1 MLKFLCLSLSKLNS
15 TYLEEINWLFQQF
28 PSYQKIGSK
37 AYKPT
42 LENILSITESIG
54 SPQDTL
60 NFVHVAGSNGKGS
73 TCSMLASIL
82 TEAGY
87 KVGLFTS
94 PHIKDFTE
102 RIRINGECIPK
113 SSVVNFIHQIKK
125 EPYIFSPSFFEV
137 TFALALDHF
146 KKNECDICIIET
158 GLGGRLDATNII
170 SPLLSVIT
178 NISLEHTAILGE
190 TLEEIAIEK
199 AGIIKNDTLVALGQ
213 MSKELTDQFKSI
225 ADTKKSEVIPLLMDT
240 DQFDIPL
247 LGEYQKDNF
256 QLVSTV
262 ISALKESNFSAT
274 DEQIQNG
281 LNNLNKNTGF
291 SGRLQVVE
299 NDPTVIFDVSHNE
312 AGIEATLKEINKINR
327 GALHIIFGSSNDK
340 DITSIIKIFPTD
352 AKCYFTEFTNDRSCS
367 AQQLREA
374 LVHLNLEN
382 KMFFADANKA
392 LKEAK
397 STANQNDTI
406 LVIGSFFL
414 VSDFF

>member
-199 AGIIKNDTLVALGQ
+199 AGIIKNNIPVVLGQ
-213 MSKELTDQFKSI
+213 MSKELTDQFKSV
-225 ADTKKSEVIPLLMDT
+225 ADTKKSVVFPLLINT

-274 DEQIQNG
+274 DKQIQNG

-327 GALHIIFGSSNDK
+327 GALHIVFGSSNDK
-340 DITSIIKIFPTD
+340 DIRSIIKLFPNN
-352 AKCYFTEFTNDRSCS
+352 ARCYFTEFSNDRSCS
-367 AQQLREA
+367 AQQLSEA
-374 LVHLNLEN
+374 LIHSDLEK
-382 KMFFADANKA
+382 KMFFNDANKA